1 MTVMQCTCIY
11 DEWRVSPDTVLKEK
25 MKYRSLC
32 IVSSTN
38 GEIMLI
44 YARVCVCVCVCV
56 CVEFPCGSAGK
67 ESACNAEDLGSIR
80 GLGRSSGEGNG
91 NPLHYCCLENS
102 MDCIVMGPQ
111 RVGHN

>member
-1 MTVMQCTCIY
+1 MQCTCIY

-56 CVEFPCGSAGK
+56 CVWNSLVVQLVKNPPAMQKIWVRSVGWEDPLEK
-67 ESACNAEDLGSIR
+67 EMATHSTIAAWGI
-80 GLGRSSGEGNG
+80 
-91 NPLHYCCLENS
+91 PWT
-102 MDCIVMGPQ
+102 V
-111 RVGHN
+111 